1 MRRAGVTWRAFTS
14 TPRSAGPDLVTE
26 PRPGAWSPD
35 HVTSRVKVG
44 REAGNLSTCEVTR
57 KLKGAGLLPA
67 ADVQRARAHRGHL
80 PGQARF
86 MCMRSK
92 GRIIADCTWILN
104 CWSILKFCSIFTN
117 LQLVLHL
124 LTINFTKFHDY
135 SHFNTLIK
143 KLTMFGIFK
152 FPTVFLDSHEI
163 HQIIPFLLK
172 ISRFSNVF
180 AAKLPDFC
188 KIYFWI
194 FAENRRL

>member
-1 MRRAGVTWRAFTS
+1 MTRVHKHTALRGSGSGDGTS
-14 TPRSAGPDLVTE
+14 PRSLV
-26 PRPGAWSPD
+26 PWSRD
-35 HVTSRVKVG
+35 KQSEG
-44 REAGNLSTCEVTR
+44 REGGR
-57 KLKGAGLLPA
+57 KPEYMWSDEEAEGSGSA
-67 ADVQRARAHRGHL
+67 ARSRCAARARAHRGHL